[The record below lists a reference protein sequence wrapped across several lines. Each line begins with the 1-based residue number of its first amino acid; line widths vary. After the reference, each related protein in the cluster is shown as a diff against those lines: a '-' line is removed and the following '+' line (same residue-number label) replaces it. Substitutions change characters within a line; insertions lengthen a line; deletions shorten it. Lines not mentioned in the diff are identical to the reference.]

1 MTAYALDDLQTLV
14 DAHLAQRQAAVPAV
28 EAIVAAEAELFHQW
42 LVSREVVPVITDL
55 QRWARAVADN
65 EIAQAINRLDG
76 SDPRTAEV
84 IARMAHRLVG
94 KLLHEP
100 TVRLKLHAA
109 GGDAADYASAVRDL
123 FGLDNDDSLEAD
135 EVRKHA

>member
-1 MTAYALDDLQTLV
+1 M
-14 DAHLAQRQAAVPAV
+14 
-28 EAIVAAEAELFHQW
+28 
-42 LVSREVVPVITDL
+42 
-55 QRWARAVADN
+55 
-65 EIAQAINRLDG
+65 
-76 SDPRTAEV
+76 
-84 IARMAHRLVG
+84 IARLAHRLVG

-123 FGLDNDDSLEAD
+123 FGLDSDEVLAAD